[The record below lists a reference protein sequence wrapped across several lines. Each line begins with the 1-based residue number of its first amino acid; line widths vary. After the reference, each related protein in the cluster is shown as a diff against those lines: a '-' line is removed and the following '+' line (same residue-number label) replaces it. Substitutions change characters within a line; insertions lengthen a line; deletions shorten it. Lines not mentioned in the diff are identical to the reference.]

1 VKKKKYKDR
10 QIDTQTYSQSPFRK
24 PLISTLYEFSTSSPY
39 HFPVEHGRK
48 IKITKGLVRNV
59 DRDLIY
65 FCQERKR
72 RIDKCCCKMFISSS
86 FLKVVKDLLFHMF
99 TVITSFISSQ
109 RFINVIHC
117 LFHHFC
123 SKFTVSNKFENPT
136 FLGFLLQ
143 QHPSLHNTRNF
154 SVTFGEFSF
163 SYKRTK
169 FSP

>member
-1 VKKKKYKDR
+1 MHKIGCFFENAGPVGTKINKLR
-10 QIDTQTYSQSPFRK
+10 APSETYFLQKIEIGAFLWKLSWRK
-24 PLISTLYEFSTSSPY
+24 
-39 HFPVEHGRK
+39 
-48 IKITKGLVRNV
+48 KGLVRNV

-72 RIDKCCCKMFISSS
+72 RIDKCCCKMFISSC
-86 FLKVVKDLLFHMF
+86 FLKVVKDLLLHMF

-109 RFINVIHC
+109 RFINIIHC
-117 LFHHFC
+117 VVYHFC

-136 FLGFLLQ
+136 FLGFLVQ
-143 QHPSLHNTRNF
+143 QHPFLHNTRNF

-169 FSP
+169 FSPWLF